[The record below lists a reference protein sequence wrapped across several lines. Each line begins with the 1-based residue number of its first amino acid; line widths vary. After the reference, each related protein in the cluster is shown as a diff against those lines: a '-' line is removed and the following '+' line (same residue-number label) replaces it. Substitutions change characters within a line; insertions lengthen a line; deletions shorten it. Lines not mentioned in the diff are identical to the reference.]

1 MYSFNVISELSHSA
15 IFSQLQDLQPV
26 IRGCQNGGAIVSD
39 CNPAHY
45 CWERFSGSCSDATSR
60 QQVFESPMQQ
70 L

>member
-1 MYSFNVISELSHSA
+1 MLYQNYHILLYFRNGI
-15 IFSQLQDLQPV
+15 QDLLPV